1 MSTYTQIYYHIV
13 FSTKERAPV
22 LIPSCRES
30 LFRYAWGIIQRRDSR
45 LYRIN
50 GTSDH
55 LHMLTSLHPS
65 VSLANLVKEIKGGL
79 SYWIK
84 SNKFCP
90 GFTNWQTG
98 YGAFT
103 HSGLDKERLIEYI
116 RNQEQHHRRVSFA
129 DELRAL
135 LIEAGVEFDER
146 YLIPGGS

>member
-22 LIPSCRES
+22 LIPSCRTS
-30 LFRYAWGIIQRRDSR
+30 LFRCAWGIIRRRDSR

-50 GTSDH
+50 GTLDH
-55 LHMLTSLHPS
+55 LHILTNLHPS

-79 SYWIK
+79 SHWIK
-84 SNKFCP
+84 SNQLCP
-90 GFTNWQTG
+90 GFSNRQNG

-116 RNQEQHHRRVSFA
+116 RNQEDHHRSTPPGSV
-129 DELRAL
+129 
-135 LIEAGVEFDER
+135 GEFVP
-146 YLIPGGS
+146 LFP

>member
-13 FSTKERAPV
+13 FSTKQRAPV
-22 LIPSCRES
+22 LVQSCRES
-30 LFRYAWGIIQRRDSR
+30 LFRYAWGIIQKRNSR

-55 LHMLTSLHPS
+55 LHILTSLHPS
-65 VSLANLVKEIKGGL
+65 VSLADLVKDIKGGL

-84 SNKFCP
+84 ENKVCP
-90 GFTNWQTG
+90 RFSNWQNG

-103 HSGLDKERLIEYI
+103 HSGKDKGKLIDYI
-116 RNQEQHHRRVSFA
+116 KKQEEHHRTVSFA

-135 LIEAGVEFDER
+135 VIEAGVEFDEKHV
-146 YLIPGGS
+146 IQGG